1 MPYQFL
7 APSDPYISIN
17 YAAAYQTVCR
27 HFADLPSI
35 EARVCTEVLAECFTE
50 ASLRHTPLALWAVR
64 EWGGPQAE
72 LDAMEYLASVGF
84 PKEHPLPDEPAEE
97 SQRRTPREVRAL
109 WAMSIEALR
118 ETFPD
123 VEVEQLKEAALTLSW
138 AAHSIGME
146 RHSCYRDMI
155 QTLYFGEQAR

>member
-17 YAAAYQTVCR
+17 YAAAYQTICR
-27 HFADLPSI
+27 HFAGLPSI

-50 ASLRHTPLALWAVR
+50 ASLRHTPLALQAVR

-72 LDAMEYLASVGF
+72 MDAMEYLASVGF
-84 PKEHPLPDEPAEE
+84 PKEHPLPAEWTEE
-97 SQRRTPREVRAL
+97 SRRRTPREVRAL
-109 WAMSIEALR
+109 WGMSIEALR

-123 VEVEQLKEAALTLSW
+123 LSVEQLKGAAVTLSW
-138 AAHSIGME
+138 AAHTIAME
-146 RHSCYRDMI
+146 RHPCYGDMI
-155 QTLYFGEQAR
+155 RALYDEEQAR